1 MHDKTR
7 RTTSPAKNVQHLN
20 LRHYLLCWRAT
31 AIYIY
36 QTGTYKHKT
45 IRWFLWLIGTSLL
58 SPQLCPQ
65 IRRDVT
71 SLTYTTKDG
80 NKTFIN
86 RHPWTPWLANPK
98 QITIRYLLL
107 TNFLSCLH
115 LFWTLFGQNIDEMK
129 GKYTGPFSSHGEV
142 SQGKVPNMTGS

>member
-7 RTTSPAKNVQHLN
+7 TMCTISPAKNVQHLN

-45 IRWFLWLIGTSLL
+45 IRWILWLIGTSLL

-80 NKTFIN
+80 NKAFIN
-86 RHPWTPWLANPK
+86 HHPWTPWLANPK

-107 TNFLSCLH
+107 TNFYPAYIYFERCLAKTLTKWKENIQDLSLLMEKCH
-115 LFWTLFGQNIDEMK
+115 R
-129 GKYTGPFSSHGEV
+129 
-142 SQGKVPNMTGS
+142 